1 MGLISERT
9 ASTHTTQGQDQSTEQ
24 TPDQTTDPDI
34 QDLLQRK
41 EHVITNMGGPDK
53 IEAQHQRG
61 RLTARERILALLDPG
76 SFMELGA
83 LAHSERSEVAAR
95 TPGDGK
101 IVGLGK
107 IQGRKV
113 GVGADDVT
121 VFHASSAYVGGKK
134 VHRIE
139 ELCYKHGFPL
149 IFLGECGGGRLP
161 DIMTSSGFPRIAP
174 PLDLVQR
181 NRTVPRLTA
190 ILGESFGGSSW
201 YAAVSDFVVQ
211 TQGSCLAV
219 SSPRVI
225 EMATGEK
232 VDFEELGGVALHAI
246 QTGQIDA
253 VAQDEMDAF
262 ACMRHW
268 LSFMP
273 QNAESV
279 PVCTA
284 WDEKY
289 DVFDEELP
297 GLVPKRRNRGYDMR
311 RLIPRLTDDG
321 NFFELRPDFGPALIT
336 ALGRVGGR
344 SVGFIASNPYF
355 SAGSID
361 AAGCD
366 KATHFTCLCE
376 AFNIPLIFLQDVPGF
391 LVGKDAE
398 RAGIITKILRWFQA
412 LALATVPK
420 VTIVIRKAYGM
431 ALFSMAGP
439 ACNNDFIYT
448 WPGADISFIDPRVGV
463 NVVHGKQIAQAADP
477 DAERERLLAESP
489 DFDTTPWGA
498 AGHFHVDDVIDPRE
512 TRAVILRSL
521 DYTCGERF
529 PRPVSE
535 RPLLSWPLRL

>member
-1 MGLISERT
+1 MGL
-9 ASTHTTQGQDQSTEQ
+9 
-24 TPDQTTDPDI
+24 TPDQTAEAENTQDRTSTTDPDI
-34 QDLLQRK
+34 QELLRRK
-41 EHVITNMGGPDK
+41 EQIITQMGGAAK
-53 IEAQHQRG
+53 IEAQHQKG
-61 RLTARERILALLDPG
+61 RLTARERIHALLDPG

-83 LAHSERSEVAAR
+83 LAHSERDEVAER

-101 IVGLGK
+101 VVGFGT
-107 IQGRKV
+107 IDGRKV
-113 GVGADDVT
+113 GIGADDVT
-121 VFHASSAYVGGKK
+121 VFHASSAFVGGKK
-134 VHRIE
+134 VHRIQ
-139 ELCYKHGFPL
+139 ELCYKNGLPL

-174 PLDLVQR
+174 PLDLVTR
-181 NRTVPRLTA
+181 NRTIPRMTA

-201 YAAVSDFVVQ
+201 DAAVSDFVVQ
-211 TQGSCLAV
+211 TMGSCLAV

-225 EMATGEK
+225 EIATGET
-232 VDFEELGGVALHAI
+232 VDYEELGGVALHAI

-253 VAQDEMDAF
+253 VTQTEEDAF
-262 ACMRHW
+262 ACMRRW

-279 PVCTA
+279 PKRLA
-284 WDEKY
+284 WDEKL
-289 DVFDEELP
+289 DGFDEELP
-297 GLVPKRRNRGYDMR
+297 KLVPKQRNRGYDMR

-321 NFFELRPDFGPALIT
+321 DFFELRPDFGPALIT

-344 SVGFIASNPYF
+344 SAGFIASNPYF

-420 VTIVIRKAYGM
+420 VTVVIRKAYGM
-431 ALFSMAGP
+431 ALFSMGGP
-439 ACNNDFIYT
+439 ACNNDFIFT

-463 NVVHGKQIAQAADP
+463 NVVHGKQIVQADDP

-498 AGHFHVDDVIDPRE
+498 AGHFHIDDVIDPRE
-512 TRAVILRSL
+512 TRSVILRSL
-521 DYTCGERF
+521 EYACGERF
-529 PRPVSE
+529 PRPASE

>member
-1 MGLISERT
+1 MTSTRDTNPQDLTTGPADRST
-9 ASTHTTQGQDQSTEQ
+9 A
-24 TPDQTTDPDI
+24 DPDI
-34 QDLLQRK
+34 QELQDRRARVLS
-41 EHVITNMGGPDK
+41 EMGGADK
-53 IEAQHQRG
+53 VAAQHQRG
-61 RLTARERILALLDPG
+61 RMTARERISELLDTD
-76 SFMELGA
+76 SFMELGT
-83 LAHSERSEVAAR
+83 LAHSERDEVAAR

-101 IVGLGK
+101 IVGFGT
-107 IQGRKV
+107 ISGRKV
-113 GVGADDVT
+113 GIAADDVT
-121 VFHASSAYVGGKK
+121 VFHASSAFVGGKK

-139 ELCYKHGFPL
+139 EFCYKNGLPL

-181 NRTVPRLTA
+181 NRTVPRMTA

-211 TQGSCLAV
+211 TVGSCLAV

-225 EMATGEK
+225 EIATGEK
-232 VDFEELGGVALHAI
+232 VDYEELGGVALHARH
-246 QTGQIDA
+246 TGQIDA
-253 VAQDEMDAF
+253 VTETEADAL
-262 ACMRHW
+262 ACMKRW
-268 LSFMP
+268 LSYMP
-273 QNAESV
+273 QNADSL
-279 PVCTA
+279 PTLTD
-284 WDEKY
+284 WDRNRNEC
-289 DVFDEELP
+289 DEQLP
-297 GLVPKRRNRGYDMR
+297 KLVPKQRNRGYDMR
-311 RLIPRLTDDG
+311 HVIPRLTDDG
-321 NFFELRPDFGPALIT
+321 NFFELRPDFGPSLIT
-336 ALGRVGGR
+336 ALARVGGR
-344 SVGFIASNPYF
+344 AVGFIASNPYF

-391 LVGKDAE
+391 LVGKEAE

-439 ACNNDFIYT
+439 ACNNDFIFT

-463 NVVHGKQIAQAADP
+463 NVVHGKKIAAAENP
-477 DAERERLLAESP
+477 QAERERLLKESP

-512 TRAVILRSL
+512 TRSVILRSL
-521 DYTCGERF
+521 DYACGERF
-529 PRPVSE
+529 PRPTSE